1 MSVSETF
8 DRKFN
13 KSMRGY
19 NTEEVDAALDA
30 LLRYCDELEDA
41 NREFEI
47 ANNDLI
53 DDKSELNKR
62 INELCSEKEAL
73 GKQIAE
79 LTERVAHVEG
89 LYNSYREKF
98 GEARDMITK
107 AKSSSS
113 EIIARAQAKAE
124 IISEE
129 AAEKHKAAM
138 LDFER
143 ETEKRRALIEK
154 LDICYNEFSDMLKKE
169 LASMLDRVDA
179 FAVTPILPDG
189 LPEKRLVL
197 NAADAVR
204 DEDDEEITPLSDL
217 DSRLNASEEEAETAE
232 EVETVEEPKM
242 IPYDTFEIDTEA
254 DAYTAPVFE
263 TGSKMSDMKSSLDAI
278 NQKVLKK
285 KSTPHI

>member
-13 KSMRGY
+13 KCMRGY
-19 NTEEVDAALDA
+19 NPEEVDAAIDA

-53 DDKSELNKR
+53 DDRSELNKR
-62 INELCSEKEAL
+62 IDELYSEKEAL

-79 LTERVAHVEG
+79 LTERTAHIEG
-89 LYNSYREKF
+89 LYNGYREKF

-107 AKSSSS
+107 AKASSS

-204 DEDDEEITPLSDL
+204 DEDDVEDDEDEKITTLSDSG
-217 DSRLNASEEEAETAE
+217 SRLNAAEEEI
-232 EVETVEEPKM
+232 ETVEEPKM
-242 IPYDTFEIDTEA
+242 IPYETVETDTEA
-254 DAYTAPVFE
+254 DVYTAPKFA
-263 TGSKMSDMKSSLDAI
+263 TDSKMSDMKSSLEAI